1 MFLYYIVRTLKTYI
15 RKYMGTIKQI
25 NLHIKG
31 LLSNSIF
38 FNYPN
43 LSVYFIIMST
53 LIFTCGYNLDLYFP
67 SLLK

>member
-1 MFLYYIVRTLKTYI
+1 
-15 RKYMGTIKQI
+15 MGTIKQI